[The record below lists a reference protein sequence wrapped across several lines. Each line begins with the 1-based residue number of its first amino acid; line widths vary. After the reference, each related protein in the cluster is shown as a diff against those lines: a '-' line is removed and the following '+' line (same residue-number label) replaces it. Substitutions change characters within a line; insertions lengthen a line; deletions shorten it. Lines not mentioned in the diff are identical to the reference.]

1 MPTKYAASYAVAA
14 SAFLGR
20 SIPVKSSVMK
30 EWVRFLVIP
39 STCASER
46 RGVLGLYL
54 ELWLRDPELLIAD
67 SSARLWL
74 EGSAASLRLMSSVCC
89 LASRDLFFSSIEWYA
104 FSVPGEAPGGSRVLL
119 TMACWAAS
127 HLACE
132 TETDPWL
139 VLASVSRPVAGSME
153 KI

>member
-1 MPTKYAASYAVAA
+1 MLIQSRSEPRSSWRWRDELDADDAEAFEGHLVLRRARVVRRWRVADQVCCELRGRC
-14 SAFLGR
+14 FRILGH
-20 SIPVKSSVMK
+20 SIPAESTVMK

-74 EGSAASLRLMSSVCC
+74 EASAASLRLMSSVCS
-89 LASRDLFFSSIEWYA
+89 LAKIALFFSSIEW
-104 FSVPGEAPGGSRVLL
+104 
-119 TMACWAAS
+119 
-127 HLACE
+127 
-132 TETDPWL
+132 
-139 VLASVSRPVAGSME
+139 
-153 KI
+153 

>member
-1 MPTKYAASYAVAA
+1 MNVIWVNEPNVIDSSSSAFERGSFGGGGLPTKYAATCAVAA

-20 SIPVKSSVMK
+20 SIPAESTVMK

-74 EGSAASLRLMSSVCC
+74 EASAASLRLMSSVCS
-89 LASRDLFFSSIEWYA
+89 LAKMALFFSSIEW
-104 FSVPGEAPGGSRVLL
+104 
-119 TMACWAAS
+119 
-127 HLACE
+127 
-132 TETDPWL
+132 
-139 VLASVSRPVAGSME
+139 
-153 KI
+153 